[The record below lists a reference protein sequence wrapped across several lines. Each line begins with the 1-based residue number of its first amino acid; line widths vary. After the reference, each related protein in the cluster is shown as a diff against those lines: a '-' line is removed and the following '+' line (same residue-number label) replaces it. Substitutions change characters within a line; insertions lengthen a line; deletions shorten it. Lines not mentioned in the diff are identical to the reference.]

1 MTNMVARCLERKLIE
16 RDKSGENTARGKIIT
31 GKGDIM
37 EYMREWRKWEETN
50 SKATDNKENDNKKIR
65 EPTPH
70 PIPRKREEK
79 D

>member
-1 MTNMVARCLERKLIE
+1 MTNMVVRSLENMLIE
-16 RDKSGENTARGKIIT
+16 RDKSGENKARDKIIT

-50 SKATDNKENDNKKIR
+50 SKATDNKDDNKKL
-65 EPTPH
+65 ENLPP
-70 PIPRKREEK
+70 PPPRKGEEK